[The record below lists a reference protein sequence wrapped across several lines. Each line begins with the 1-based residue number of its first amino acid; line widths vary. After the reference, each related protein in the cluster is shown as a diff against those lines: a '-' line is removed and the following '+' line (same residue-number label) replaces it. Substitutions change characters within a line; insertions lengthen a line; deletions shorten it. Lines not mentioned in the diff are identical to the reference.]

1 MFLFQILLQ
10 SSWQTFAI
18 HKHPNKTYNE
28 VHSRQCGTLKLK
40 AILKLDLYDLN
51 NLHMY
56 KNTEYENPVWNQYNT
71 FFESLRFSHS
81 NY

>member
-56 KNTEYENPVWNQYNT
+56 KNTETSIILYLNRYASVILII
-71 FFESLRFSHS
+71 SLRL
-81 NY
+81 